1 MIRTIC
7 LSVVALAMS
16 LTASAA
22 YLYWQIDQA
31 DVAGTGATHASV
43 KYAEDDGVYQ
53 YFNVEGSA
61 GEIGAGVFSMYLD
74 DKSVSLAGY
83 SFVIELLAYN
93 TKDGS
98 LEVID
103 DSRVGKVQSYSDL
116 AKANAIVKDAGLL
129 GGLGGPSVSVWHG
142 GYDYKAI
149 PEPAG
154 ATLLMLGVAIF
165 GLKRK
170 ITGGK

>member
-31 DVAGTGATHASV
+31 DVAGTGATHARV
-43 KYAEDDGVYQ
+43 KYVDGDGVYQ
-53 YFNVEGSA
+53 YFNCEGSA
-61 GEIGAGVFSMYLD
+61 GAIGTGVFSMYLD
-74 DKSVSLAGY
+74 EKSTGLDGY
-83 SFVIELLAYN
+83 SFVIELLAYDDN
-93 TKDGS
+93 S
-98 LEVID
+98 LKEID